1 MNTKSKLWVSTLALS
16 FAIGPFAGGSSRG
29 SSSTYES
36 VMKSNRIQIIA
47 AVKGVLKSSLILQW
61 SLKNVSPKDV
71 VFRDTHVLRDYSI
84 FVKDQRGKLLSPTE
98 KGQKIFFEAGWV
110 SHRTSVTIHPGQE
123 LVKEIGL
130 TDLYNFR
137 IGSVYT
143 ISVQRKI
150 TAEDGRTVEEL
161 RSNPVRAKIE

>member
-1 MNTKSKLWVSTLALS
+1 
-16 FAIGPFAGGSSRG
+16 
-29 SSSTYES
+29 
-36 VMKSNRIQIIA
+36 MKSNRIQIIA
-47 AVKGVLKSSLILQW
+47 AVKRGELKGSLFLKW

-98 KGQKIFFEAGWV
+98 KGQKILFEAGWV

-123 LVKEIGL
+123 LVKEIVL

-143 ISVQRKI
+143 ISVQRNI